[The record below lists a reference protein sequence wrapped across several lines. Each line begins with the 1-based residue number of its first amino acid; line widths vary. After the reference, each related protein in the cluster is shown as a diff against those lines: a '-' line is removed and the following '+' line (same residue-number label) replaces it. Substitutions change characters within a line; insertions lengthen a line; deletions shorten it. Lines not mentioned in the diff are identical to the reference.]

1 MMQTPKNTHL
11 RLYIIYIIAIE
22 GGASVEAS
30 RTGAPDHTGRVESS
44 DVSLQSPV
52 SNWRSIC
59 QSESN

>member
-1 MMQTPKNTHL
+1 MMQMPKNTHPYM
-11 RLYIIYIIAIE
+11 RIIYILKGK

-44 DVSLQSPV
+44 DVLMQSPV

-59 QSESN
+59 QSELN

>member
-1 MMQTPKNTHL
+1 MMQMPKNTHPYM
-11 RLYIIYIIAIE
+11 RIIYKMSSE
-22 GGASVEAS
+22 GGASEGAS
-30 RTGAPDHTGRVESS
+30 RTGESVHTGQITSS